1 MNEWGGEGNCTGE
14 ELSGKYVRGENC
26 HTLVQKKIKRK
37 RSDSGASGVVCTA
50 YNRQDSR
57 TAAVGG
63 TVGAHAAA
71 ALNMS

>member
-1 MNEWGGEGNCTGE
+1 MNEVGRGIVRERNCPGNMSEGRNVIHSC
-14 ELSGKYVRGENC
+14 K
-26 HTLVQKKIKRK
+26 KKIKRK

-50 YNRQDSR
+50 YSRQDSR